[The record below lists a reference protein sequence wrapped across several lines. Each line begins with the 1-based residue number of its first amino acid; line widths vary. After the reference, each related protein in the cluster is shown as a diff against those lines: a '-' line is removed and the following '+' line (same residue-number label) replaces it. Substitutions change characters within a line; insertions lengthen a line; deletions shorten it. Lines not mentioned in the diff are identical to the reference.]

1 MIVHGI
7 KTVEN
12 RTWSTQYRGPIAIC
26 ASSSIPDPELVEEE
40 REWCR
45 KNGIAFPSSL
55 PVGGIVGIVD
65 LVGIF
70 GPARPEDEPDFFLD
84 EQGYILFGD
93 DDVLPTGDD
102 LDWYA
107 DGSVGWLLANPR
119 ITDFV
124 RIKGQLGLYEINF
137 PVSVHEK
144 ERR

>member
-1 MIVHGI
+1 MIVNGI

-26 ASSSIPDPELVEEE
+26 ASSRPPDPELVEEE
-40 REWCR
+40 QEWCS
-45 KNGIAFPSSL
+45 KNGIAFPASL

-70 GPARPEDEPDFFLD
+70 RQARRDERPDFFLD
-84 EQGYILFGD
+84 RRGYIMLGE

-107 DGSVGWLLANPR
+107 DGSIGWLLANPR
-119 ITDFV
+119 TTDFV
-124 RIKGQLGLYEINF
+124 PIKGRLGLYEIHL
-137 PVSVHEK
+137 PEK